1 MNVLL
6 TITFRDSTMKSYSY
20 EACACIEFQG
30 TVTSADDSQGHYICD
45 VKTQPNG
52 KWFRTNDNYEAREI
66 DKSDVSELPYV
77 VLFKRK

>member
-45 VKTQPNG
+45 VKTKIG
-52 KWFRTNDNYEAREI
+52 DKWIRTNDNNDPEEI
-66 DKSDVSELPYV
+66 NQAEVSEVPYV